1 MCRYEEKLK
10 TWIQYNPGRWTDR
23 LTDVLNKYGEERKNK
38 RSKMTNV
45 FFLMEDKGEGG
56 NAGTE
61 LKTVMPQNQL
71 SVTSDQEKKN
81 GRNYILKH

>member
-1 MCRYEEKLK
+1 
-10 TWIQYNPGRWTDR
+10 
-23 LTDVLNKYGEERKNK
+23 
-38 RSKMTNV
+38 MTNV

>member
-10 TWIQYNPGRWTDR
+10 TLIQYNPGRWTDR

-38 RSKMTNV
+38 RNKMTNV
-45 FFLMEDKGEGG
+45 FFLMEDKGGG